1 MLIMCV
7 SVFAGCS
14 LVGRNDK
21 NYYEATVATISY
33 VDGTT
38 EDINKRDLI
47 TAFNSY
53 GYNYVQ
59 NYNYT
64 TEQAVKQTLETII
77 NRRITIKAVEKYYK
91 DRNEDLLL
99 GSETT
104 YLYDETYQA
113 IYSNVKSYLE
123 DLPSSENEDSTEETN
138 KSVFEDYKSTV
149 YLDEDLVIR
158 KYSPAT
164 TIRATYEERKNGD
177 VAYNVEYKTNEN
189 KYIFKELMYQTLV
202 EIKESNNDAS
212 AKAWKNAFNKYVSD
226 VKKNYSYKTFANEK
240 ECILFEIDRVYEIL
254 KENYLVEKYETIY
267 NAQKQQDADVSNI
280 TIDDVLKNYSAK
292 VRADYATYVIEGNKS
307 SFESSILSDVG
318 NVDYILEGNGSSDY
332 FYVGYVKAEFSDSQ
346 KSDLAKWKTQ
356 LDNRTI
362 TPSRYAS
369 LVESLYNEN
378 NVMVTVR
385 DEKTGKETG
394 EKSAKELLSLINSD
408 VTRFNYNDNEN
419 ADYNKNIGYKKAEA
433 FRKYLYSYNDDDT
446 LKGADYNAV
455 FGVTADNNVLAGEKF
470 ANNDDAKEA
479 ILALYNGG
487 NAKIGDTTGLVKA
500 EDGYYIFFYA
510 GEISNPIAVDGVN
523 FDASKQKDNIKVL
536 TSTKLNVFSSKT
548 IFDSIYDSLAQ
559 DNFAVFQNMNINYLR
574 NTLTTNIVGV
584 ENNIKDMY

>member
-38 EDINKRDLI
+38 ENINKRDLI

-64 TEQAVKQTLETII
+64 TKQAVEQTLETVI
-77 NRRITIKAVEKYYK
+77 NRRITIKAVENYYK
-91 DRNEDLLL
+91 NLGEDLLL
-99 GSETT
+99 GNETT
-104 YLYDETYQA
+104 YLYDETYNA

-123 DLPSSENEDSTEETN
+123 GVSTSDENSTEETD
-138 KSVFEDYKSTV
+138 KSVFNDYKSKV

-158 KYSPAT
+158 KKSPAT
-164 TIRATYEERKNGD
+164 TIRATYEERKKDD
-177 VAYNVEYKTNEN
+177 VAYNIEYKSSEN
-189 KYIFKELMYQTLV
+189 KYIFKEMMYQTLI
-202 EIKESNNDAS
+202 ELKESNDSS

-226 VKKNYSYKTFANEK
+226 VKKNYSYKTFESDK

-254 KENYLVEKYETIY
+254 KENYIVEKYETIY
-267 NAQKQQDADVSNI
+267 NAQKQQDADISNI
-280 TIDDVLKNYSAK
+280 TVDDVLRNYSAK
-292 VRADYATYVIEGNKS
+292 VRADYATYVVEGNS
-307 SFESSILSDVG
+307 SSYESSILSDVG
-318 NVDYILEGNGSSDY
+318 NVDYILEGNGNSNY
-332 FYVGYVKAEFSDSQ
+332 FYVGYVKAEFSESQ

-369 LVESLYNEN
+369 LVEGLYNEN

-385 DEKTGKETG
+385 NEKDGSVTG

-408 VTRFNYNDNEN
+408 VTKFKYNDNES
-419 ADYNKNIGYKKAEA
+419 AELNKNIGYKKAEA

-455 FGVTADNNVLAGEKF
+455 FGVTTDNKVLAGEKF
-470 ANNDDAKEA
+470 TNNDDAKEA
-479 ILALYNGG
+479 ILALYNDG
-487 NAKIGDTTGLVKA
+487 NAKVGDTTGLVKA

-510 GEISNPIAVDGVN
+510 GKIENPIAVDGVN
-523 FDASKQKDNIKVL
+523 FDASKQKNNIKVL
-536 TSTKLNVFSSKT
+536 TSTRLNIFSNKT
-548 IFDSIYDSLAQ
+548 VFDSIYDSLAQ

-574 NTLTTNIVGV
+574 KSLTTKIEGV